1 MSLDEVGKNEFYIAC
16 LYLVKDIIRDVEKR
30 EGFNMDRNNYHLLT
44 DDEIFILGL
53 YNILN
58 SIENCLFSIENAS
71 IFMKHF
77 FGKNYFE
84 KYQISSVD
92 YYQYHYDVFCFKIST
107 LKDLYYK
114 LINYLYGLKL
124 KGKNCNWCEIEKK
137 KDEINNPFLFYLI
150 TENYNRLSIIY
161 NSRNDS
167 AHEGKIGHKAFNDIA
182 PYVMIDIY
190 AKNKIIE
197 NNYVIKR
204 GSFWEYKYKNSR
216 KQFLEEVDICKH
228 NAFLFT
234 RCILCSLSDK
244 FAQSISSDIKY
255 KYSETCGKIIQEI
268 QKNKCSI
275 NQRIWTEWEYCSNTD
290 SNTQEKQY

>member
-107 LKDLYYK
+107 LKVHIPADTRSAFPV
-114 LINYLYGLKL
+114 ISVQS
-124 KGKNCNWCEIEKK
+124 
-137 KDEINNPFLFYLI
+137 PV
-150 TENYNRLSIIY
+150 SIQY
-161 NSRNDS
+161 R
-167 AHEGKIGHKAFNDIA
+167 
-182 PYVMIDIY
+182 
-190 AKNKIIE
+190 
-197 NNYVIKR
+197 
-204 GSFWEYKYKNSR
+204 W
-216 KQFLEEVDICKH
+216 
-228 NAFLFT
+228 
-234 RCILCSLSDK
+234 
-244 FAQSISSDIKY
+244 QS
-255 KYSETCGKIIQEI
+255 
-268 QKNKCSI
+268 
-275 NQRIWTEWEYCSNTD
+275 
-290 SNTQEKQY
+290 